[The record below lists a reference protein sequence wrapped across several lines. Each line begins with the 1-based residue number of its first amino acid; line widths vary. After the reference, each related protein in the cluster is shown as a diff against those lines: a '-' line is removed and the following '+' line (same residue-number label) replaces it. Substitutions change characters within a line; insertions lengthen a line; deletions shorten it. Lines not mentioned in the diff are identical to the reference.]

1 LGVEVGTGVERSP
14 RRTDSRQVAS
24 KLFVSERIVVTHV
37 GRIFKKLEVH
47 SRDRVKDLLPDQG
60 QATLR

>member
-1 LGVEVGTGVERSP
+1 LGVEVGAGVERSP